1 MRAVPRP
8 SVDDILGSGGAL
20 EAATEGF
27 EPRAGQ
33 RAMARAVA
41 EVFADGG
48 LLLAEAGTGTGKT
61 LAYLAAAIATGRR
74 VVVSTATRTL
84 QDQILRNDIPRLRA
98 AVGEDVVAAVLKGR
112 SNYLCLW
119 RLEPF
124 RLLPGDG
131 LRPAA
136 RSALLRWAEAT
147 TSGDRAEHD
156 ALPEDHPVWDRLTTT
171 SETCLGGRCPHYARC
186 FVTRA
191 RSAAEAADLV
201 VVNHH
206 LYFGDAAIRAAG
218 GELLP
223 AHDAVVFDEAHAVPE
238 IAAQFFGAQV
248 STQRLAGFLQDLE
261 AALAAAPSTFE
272 PVDGVRTA
280 SLGVAASAERLFRA
294 LRGGSTAPREA
305 SRLPWSGDDLTPEI
319 QDAHLALDSALL
331 DVFDRLEG
339 AGETP
344 GTESLALLR
353 ARAGALRDDLERLL
367 EPMTPGWVF
376 FRDLRPT
383 GVALS
388 GQPIEPAGP
397 LRRHVLPGAEAV
409 VFTSATLTVGGRFE
423 YLRARL
429 GLEDDEFDGRPVRTA
444 VFESPFDYG
453 GQARLYLPRGLP
465 LPDAPEFTETL
476 EVHVR
481 ALTAITAGR
490 AFVLF
495 TSHRGLDALHARLR
509 APDGPHGP
517 FPYPILRQG
526 DAPRTALVER
536 FRETPGAVLLGTAT
550 FWEGVDV
557 AGDALSLV
565 VIDKLPFESPGD
577 PVLQAR
583 LERCRERGG
592 NPFMELQVPAA
603 ALALAQGFG
612 RLVRTRTDRGIVAV
626 LDARLTARPYGR
638 RILAGLPPAPVV
650 SEFDVLARWW
660 RAAPGPTPDTA
671 GGPDGA

>member
-8 SVDDILGSGGAL
+8 SVDDILGTDGAL
-20 EAATEGF
+20 AAASSGF
-27 EPRAGQ
+27 EPREGQ
-33 RAMARAVA
+33 RALARAVA
-41 EVFADGG
+41 SVFAEGG
-48 LLLAEAGTGTGKT
+48 VLLAEAGTGTGKT
-61 LAYLAAAIATGRR
+61 LAYLAAAVATGRR

-84 QDQILRNDIPRLRA
+84 QDQIVRKDVPRLQA
-98 AVGEDVVAAVLKGR
+98 AVGADVVAAVLKGR

-131 LRPAA
+131 LRGTA
-136 RSALLRWAEAT
+136 RTRLLRWAEET

-191 RSAAEAADLV
+191 RGAAEAADLV

-218 GELLP
+218 GALLP
-223 AHDAVVFDEAHAVPE
+223 EHDAVVFDEAHAVPE

-248 STQRLAGFLQDLE
+248 STQRLSGFLADLE
-261 AALAAAPSTFE
+261 AALGAAPPTFE
-272 PVDGVRTA
+272 AGGGVRTA
-280 SLGVAASAERLFRA
+280 ALGVAGAAEALFGA
-294 LRGGSTAPREA
+294 LRGGAAPPRDST
-305 SRLPWSGDDLTPEI
+305 RLPFGADALTPAI
-319 QDAHLALDSALL
+319 RDAHLALDATLL
-331 DVFDRLEG
+331 EVFDGLDG
-339 AGETP
+339 AGDSP
-344 GTESLALLR
+344 GTEALGLLR
-353 ARAGALRDDLERLL
+353 ARAGVLRDDLERLL
-367 EPMTPGWVF
+367 EPSTPGWVF
-376 FRDLRPT
+376 FRDVRPT
-383 GVALS
+383 GVSLS
-388 GQPIEPAGP
+388 GQPIEPAEP
-397 LRRHVLPGAEAV
+397 LRRHVLPAAEAV
-409 VFTSATLTVGGRFE
+409 VFTSATLTVGGGFD

-429 GLEDDEFDGRPVRTA
+429 GLEENEFDGRPVTTA
-444 VFESPFDYG
+444 AFESPFDYAA
-453 GQARLYLPRGLP
+453 QARLYLPAGLP
-465 LPDAPEFTETL
+465 LPDAPEFTEVL
-476 EVHVR
+476 VGHVR
-481 ALTAITAGR
+481 ALTALTRGR

-495 TSHRGLDALHARLR
+495 TSHRGLDAAHARLR
-509 APDGPHGP
+509 DADAPGGP
-517 FPYPILRQG
+517 FPFPLLRQG
-526 DAPRTALVER
+526 EAPRTALIER

-565 VIDKLPFESPGD
+565 IIDKLPFESPGD

-612 RLVRTRTDRGIVAV
+612 RLIRTRTDRGIVAV
-626 LDARLTARPYGR
+626 LDPRLTSRPYGR
-638 RILAGLPPAPVV
+638 RMLAGLPPAPVV
-650 SEFDVLARWW
+650 TTFEAVSAWW
-660 RAAPGPTPDTA
+660 S
-671 GGPDGA
+671 GGPAVMAPSARP